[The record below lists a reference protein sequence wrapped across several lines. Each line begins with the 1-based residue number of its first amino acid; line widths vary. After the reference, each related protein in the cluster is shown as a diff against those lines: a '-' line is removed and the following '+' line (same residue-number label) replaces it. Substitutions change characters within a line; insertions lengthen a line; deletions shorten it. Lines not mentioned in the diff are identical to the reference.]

1 MCLKIIV
8 NIKISFQTDSLNQ
21 FLHIA
26 VLQDII
32 NITIYFSIDETRP
45 LYIVAELVS
54 SAKKSLARMLLII
67 VSLGYGTVK

>member
-1 MCLKIIV
+1 MFYLNRHMYLAQINQQDSICCIFYPIV
-8 NIKISFQTDSLNQ
+8 
-21 FLHIA
+21 
-26 VLQDII
+26 
-32 NITIYFSIDETRP
+32 ETRP